1 LIPLSA
7 CQEKLPEVDIVIL
20 NWNGWRDT
28 VECLASLNEIDYS
41 NTRIIIVDNNSTD
54 DSVKEIMKYAE
65 EKLKVGSPSLI
76 DLEKDRS
83 LAVDSSR
90 RGIENCRKHQIPN
103 ESPAER
109 FLIIRSK
116 VNLGFAEGNN
126 VAIRYALKKHS
137 ADYVLM
143 LNNDV
148 VVDRDFLKELVRI
161 AGTSGEIG
169 IVGSTIYY
177 YDMPDV
183 INFAGEDI
191 TLWKA
196 KGTRYT
202 NHVPFPQQTD
212 KVDGACMLIKRDV
225 FQKVGLL
232 DNNFFMYWEETDF
245 CQRAK
250 KKGYKV
256 VYVPASRIWH
266 KIAASIGGLNSHNRL
281 FYLSRN
287 RFLFVKKNVKG
298 LKKILFLGYF
308 FSWDIWL
315 SMGAFLKSHNPK
327 ALATFIVGSLEGLR
341 LLMRV

>member
-1 LIPLSA
+1 LSA

-20 NWNGWRDT
+20 NWNGWPDT
-28 VECLASLNEIDYS
+28 IECLASLNEIDYS
-41 NTRIIIVDNNSTD
+41 NTRIIIVDNNSSD

-65 EKLKVGSPSLI
+65 EKLKVGAPSLI
-76 DLEKDRS
+76 DLEKRPPLTVS
-83 LAVDSSR
+83 SSR
-90 RGIENCRKHQIPN
+90 REIENDRKRQVSNHRT
-103 ESPAER
+103 AER
-109 FLIIRSK
+109 FLIIENK
-116 VNLGFAEGNN
+116 ENLGFAEGNN
-126 VAIRYALKKHS
+126 VAIRYALKNYC
-137 ADYVLM
+137 ADYILL

-161 AGTSGEIG
+161 AGSSAEIG

-202 NHVPFPQQTD
+202 NHVAFPQQVD

-225 FQKVGLL
+225 FEKVGLL
-232 DNNFFMYWEETDF
+232 DNDFFVYWEETDF

-256 VYVPASRIWH
+256 VYVPTSKIWH
-266 KIAASIGGLNSHNRL
+266 KIARSIGGLGSHNRL

-287 RFLFVKKNVKG
+287 RFLFVKKNVRG
-298 LKKILFLGYF
+298 FERIMFLAYF
-308 FSWDIWL
+308 FGLDIWL
-315 SMGAFLKSHNPK
+315 SIGMFLKSRNLK
-327 ALATFIVGSLEGLR
+327 ALAPFITGSFDGLG